1 MEVKPNPFFC
11 SIHFILEKNW
21 GRDIQH
27 NDTQYND
34 TQYNGTQY
42 NDT

>member
-1 MEVKPNPFFC
+1 MVA
-11 SIHFILEKNW
+11 LTVVAAVALTVAAVA
-21 GRDIQH
+21 GRHDIQY